1 LAPARASNTANR
13 ARRPSASI
21 GTIQDAPAM
30 LLPANTI
37 CLLAL
42 TLFCGLLLWAAI
54 SDLRHY
60 IIPNQVSIALLAL
73 FPVYAASAPA
83 PVQWLW
89 ALALAAGFF
98 AVCFAMYLARA
109 LGAGDA
115 KLPVVVLWAG
125 PKNITLPVVAL
136 TLSSVLLAVIM
147 GARAALLRSR
157 ADESPQDSPGAT
169 AVESSALARAQ
180 RAFMA
185 VGYLRFLKVK
195 LPYGVAIAASGIVV
209 AVNAA
214 FTLVR

>member
-1 LAPARASNTANR
+1 
-13 ARRPSASI
+13 
-21 GTIQDAPAM
+21 M

-37 CLLAL
+37 YLLAL

-54 SDLRHY
+54 SDLRRY

-73 FPVYAASAPA
+73 FPVYAASAPTSL
-83 PVQWLW
+83 QWLW
-89 ALALAAGFF
+89 ALAIAGCFF
-98 AVCFAMYLARA
+98 VVCFAMYLARA

-115 KLPVVVLWAG
+115 KLLPVVVLWAG
-125 PKNITLPVVAL
+125 PKNMTLLVLAL
-136 TLSSVLLAVIM
+136 TLSSILLAVIM

-157 ADESPQDSPGAT
+157 ADELAQNSPDAT
-169 AVESSALARAQ
+169 AVELSALARAQ

-185 VGYLRFLKVK
+185 VGYLRLLRVK